1 MDFRLTQDQELLR
14 ENIAEFCKRVIEP
27 KWIEIDDKG
36 EIDREVIER
45 MADVGLFGMT
55 ISSEYGGQDGSFLEA
70 ALAAEQL
77 AYHGPALSIAVM
89 YLLQCS
95 WPYMLQRYAFQE
107 AKAEILPKVAA
118 GDAAVGIAS
127 TEAHGGSDVAS
138 VLVRAVKKDEKTWRV
153 SGEKSMVSLP
163 TIIEKMP
170 WGGGWFLIARTGDP
184 SLKHRSITDFLF
196 LMKKNGKVTPGVRY
210 KPWTEFARRGLDTS
224 VVTFEDA
231 EVEDVYRIGEVNNGF
246 KIAME
251 GFNLARTMIGA
262 VCVGCAEWLMERAVE
277 WVRQRRVFGKPIAS
291 YQGVSFK
298 LAEFASSLEAA
309 KLLSYKA
316 AWTADRYYR
325 DGVGSLSDVAKLGAM
340 AKLRCASLAVDIGE
354 EVMKIYGGAS
364 YYKETP
370 IFRAWL
376 AAFSYVVG
384 AEGAENILRLI
395 VARELIGREFIE

>member
-1 MDFRLTQDQELLR
+1 MDFRLNHEQQLLR
-14 ENIAEFCKRVIEP
+14 EQVSEFCKRVIEP

-45 MADVGLFGMT
+45 MADIGLFGMT

-70 ALAAEQL
+70 AIAAEQL

-95 WPYMLQRYAFQE
+95 WPYMLQRYGFEE
-107 AKAEILPKVAA
+107 AKQELLPKVAA

-138 VLVRAVKKDEKTWRV
+138 IRVNAVKKDGRTWTI

-184 SLKHRSITDFLF
+184 ALKHRSITDFLF
-196 LMKKNGKVTPGVRY
+196 LMKRGGVLTPGVRY

-224 VVTFEDA
+224 VVNFENA
-231 EVEDVYRIGEVNNGF
+231 EVDDIYRIGEVNNGF

-262 VCVGCAEWLMERAVE
+262 VCVGCAEWLMERAIE
-277 WVRQRRVFGKPIAS
+277 WVRTRKVFGKPISA

-325 DGVGSLSDVAKLGAM
+325 DGAGSLGEVAKLGAM

-395 VARELIGREFIE
+395 VAREVIGREFVE